1 MSQVP
6 QQIEKVKWNI
16 NALDTN
22 HNSYIDDL
30 IAEFKMLSVKLQQ
43 VVLQDIVSR
52 PEKEFLFKK
61 CISLAME
68 QLVEGYSRIKRV
80 FIL

>member
-22 HNSYIDDL
+22 HNSYINDL